1 MSDICCGVVQGVE
14 LGNIGPDE
22 ATKGIE
28 SLQTSA
34 SQDLSASLEAPQLQV
49 QQLHTKPTRLRVIP
63 RRLPAWAGAGHSS
76 IRTKDWPLCRA
87 VLMMICTT

>member
-1 MSDICCGVVQGVE
+1 MCLTYCCVGQGVE

-34 SQDLSASLEAPQLQV
+34 SQDLSPSSEAPQLQV
-49 QQLHTKPTRLRVIP
+49 VEPHTTL
-63 RRLPAWAGAGHSS
+63 
-76 IRTKDWPLCRA
+76 LCMQGTVA
-87 VLMMICTT
+87 MQAL

>member
-1 MSDICCGVVQGVE
+1 MCLICCRVGQGVE

-34 SQDLSASLEAPQLQV
+34 SQDLSPSPEGPQLQV
-49 QQLHTKPTRLRVIP
+49 QQLLTMLLCMRVI
-63 RRLPAWAGAGHSS
+63 
-76 IRTKDWPLCRA
+76 
-87 VLMMICTT
+87 TTLYA